1 MPADRGA
8 KKNQEKAK
16 RKREAAQKEAAE
28 KRAKAIARAKA
39 MPVEPVVEAKE
50 EPGAPFKLS
59 GRGAID
65 YDELDA
71 LTEEA
76 RELLSQKK
84 WDEAARVASA
94 IVRKFPDEPDG
105 WQYFSAV
112 WEARG
117 DAHKA
122 LAEMERA
129 EARVSAD
136 DDATAGTIA
145 KHLRRLRAAAAR
157 AG

>member
-8 KKNQEKAK
+8 KKNNEKAK
-16 RKREAAQKEAAE
+16 RKREAAQKEAAA
-28 KRAKAIARAKA
+28 KRATAIARQKA
-39 MPVEPVVEAKE
+39 MPVEQFVEAKE
-50 EPGAPFKLS
+50 DPGAPFKLS
-59 GRGAID
+59 GFGAID
-65 YDELDA
+65 YDELDE

-76 RELLSQKK
+76 RAHLSEKK
-84 WDEAARVASA
+84 WDEAAKVAA
-94 IVRKFPDEPDG
+94 TIVRKFPNEPDG

-117 DAHKA
+117 DVHKA

-136 DDATAGTIA
+136 DDATAGTIG